1 MITPMEIYQREFKRK
16 ALNGL
21 DPEDVEDFL
30 FQVAEDM
37 EALMKENAELKQN
50 QGGGAPASRQEPQP
64 AAVDDD
70 RSAQALEQAQAEAA
84 RIKAKAEAEARG
96 LLNRAKA
103 QAEKISRQQGGEGA
117 PAGAGDS
124 SERIK
129 KYQDM
134 LVRHLSQVTLLLD
147 EEGEVDESGEL
158 DPSTDLSS
166 DSAPEGTGTTL
177 LEPDANDARE

>member
-37 EALMKENAELKQN
+37 EALIKENAELKQN
-50 QGGGAPASRQEPQP
+50 QGRGAPASRQEPQP
-64 AAVDDD
+64 AADD

-96 LLNRAKA
+96 LLNRARA
-103 QAEKISRQQGGEGA
+103 EAEKISRQQGGEGA
-117 PAGAGDS
+117 PASGGDS

-147 EEGEVDESGEL
+147 EEGQVDESGEL